1 MRDDVV
7 LLVKMV
13 FVFSWLLYVDPW
25 HHGSCVLLEE
35 GQTVTTSGGS
45 QQDLNETRE
54 PDRTDLS
61 VRSVR
66 TLLKVSAAVCL
77 SVFRTVY

>member
-1 MRDDVV
+1 MLCC
-7 LLVKMV
+7 LLRWCC
-13 FVFSWLLYVDPW
+13 VFSWLLYEDPW
-25 HHGSCVLLEE
+25 HRGSCVLLEE

-66 TLLKVSAAVCL
+66 TLVKVSGAVCL